1 MIDHEPVKRTK
12 DLIKIKVIGV
22 GGGGNNAV
30 NQMIVSDVDG
40 VEYILVNTEKGIL
53 ERANTNGCK
62 TLQIGKEIAQ
72 GLGAGAN
79 PEVGEKAAKESI
91 DDIDKILD
99 GTDLL
104 FVTAGMGGGTGTGAI
119 PVIAEEA
126 KKRGILTIGI
136 VTKPFAFEGK
146 LRSVRANLGIEKLKP
161 NVNALIVISND
172 KLLKNTE
179 SNVSILNAFKMTDD
193 ILKQGIQSITDIINS
208 VGTINVDFADVKTI
222 LDYQGFSY
230 MGIGKSSGEN
240 KIVEATLN
248 ALNNP
253 LTETGIDGAKGVIFN
268 IKGSEDIS
276 LEDINKS
283 ASLIGEK
290 VSPDANVIFGTVI
303 DEDLGDNVIVTV
315 VATGVEEKETKN
327 DNKRI

>member
-1 MIDHEPVKRTK
+1 MIDREPVKRTK

-22 GGGGNNAV
+22 GVGGNNAV

-62 TLQIGKEIAQ
+62 TLQIGKEVAQ

-119 PVIAEEA
+119 PVVAEEA
-126 KKRGILTIGI
+126 KKKGILTIGI
-136 VTKPFAFEGK
+136 VTTPFLFEGK
-146 LRSVRANLGIEKLKP
+146 LRKTRANLGIDKLKP

-193 ILKQGIQSITDIINS
+193 ILRQVIQSITDIINS
-208 VGTINVDFADVKTI
+208 VGTINVDFADVQTI
-222 LDYQGFSY
+222 LSYQGFSY

-303 DEDLGDNVIVTV
+303 DEDLGDNVVVTV
-315 VATGVEEKETKN
+315 VATGVEEKEEKLG
-327 DNKRI
+327 K